1 MNEEEKLAYDWAKNQ
16 NYQSVAARYAKILV
30 DYIDHSKNLL
40 EQAAEE
46 IENIY
51 GQETVLSEQIRDILK
66 EVQDEKH

>member
-1 MNEEEKLAYDWAKNQ
+1 MNKEEKLAYEWAKNQ

-30 DYIDHSKNLL
+30 AYIDHSKNLL

-51 GQETVLSEQIRDILK
+51 GQETVLSEQIRDSLG
-66 EVQDEKH
+66 